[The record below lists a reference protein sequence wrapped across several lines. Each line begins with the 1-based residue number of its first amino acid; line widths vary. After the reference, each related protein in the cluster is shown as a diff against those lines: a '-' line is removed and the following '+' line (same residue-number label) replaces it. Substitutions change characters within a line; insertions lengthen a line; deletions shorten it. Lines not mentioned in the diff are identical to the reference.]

1 MLATLVGE
9 DEEAPPEDPDDL
21 LLSED
26 PLELFDRLGSGAPAA
41 ASPDEGGAAGLGDV
55 FGKLWSGAKE
65 ALRAATYW
73 KMKAR
78 AGRVGREGLGP
89 LIARWQAKVPELR
102 VHLIGHSF
110 GARVVSYSLA
120 GLAPPGSLP
129 STPVGSLMMLQGAF
143 SHFAFAK
150 RLPHRDGKGA
160 LTGMQARVDGPI
172 VVTHTL
178 RDSALSR
185 LYAGASLAAR
195 DDAAAAADRM
205 FRWGA
210 MGHDGAQSVGAK
222 AAKAGKVGTAY
233 ALSAGAFLNLDCNA
247 VIRTGDGPAGAH
259 ADLYHPELAWVAA
272 RAAKLVDA

>member
-1 MLATLVGE
+1 MGELLEEKPKDEAALREFHALLATLVGE

-143 SHFAFAK
+143 SH
-150 RLPHRDGKGA
+150 
-160 LTGMQARVDGPI
+160 
-172 VVTHTL
+172 
-178 RDSALSR
+178 LS
-185 LYAGASLAAR
+185 LI
-195 DDAAAAADRM
+195 
-205 FRWGA
+205 
-210 MGHDGAQSVGAK
+210 H
-222 AAKAGKVGTAY
+222 
-233 ALSAGAFLNLDCNA
+233 
-247 VIRTGDGPAGAH
+247 I
-259 ADLYHPELAWVAA
+259 
-272 RAAKLVDA
+272 